1 MASLAAGPE
10 KTKVWQPEIWQISPW
25 VYSDMSEFVANLA
38 EVFAAFG
45 RITTRRMFGGHGI
58 YHDGLMFGLV
68 VNEQLYLKADAV
80 SRQQFLDLALPP
92 FSYQRHGKP
101 TRLSYFLAPED
112 IFDDPDAARHWAGLA
127 FEASLRGRK

>member
-1 MASLAAGPE
+1 
-10 KTKVWQPEIWQISPW
+10 
-25 VYSDMSEFVANLA
+25 MSEFVANLA